1 MLALSGL
8 TKRFGGVVAVQDV
21 SFDMARGEIVGL
33 IGPNGAGKTTLFN
46 LISGHIRPDAG
57 VARFGSID
65 LARCN
70 APDCAEAG
78 VGRTFQI
85 VKPLGSLTVLEN
97 VVVGALLRND
107 LRQARRKAAA
117 IVERVGMGALM
128 HQRASSL
135 TLESRKRLE
144 VARALSTEPKL
155 LLLDEILAGL
165 TPTEVNESLALIR
178 SFASEGLG
186 VIMIEHI
193 LHAVMSLADRVVVL
207 DFGLKIAE
215 GTPADVVRDEKV
227 IAAYLGSDT

>member
-21 SFDMARGEIVGL
+21 GFDMAQGEIIGL

-57 VARFGSID
+57 AARFGSID
-65 LARCN
+65 LARRN
-70 APDCAEAG
+70 APACAEAG

-227 IAAYLGSDT
+227 IAAYLGSDA

>member
-65 LARCN
+65 LARRN
-70 APDCAEAG
+70 APACAEAG

-117 IVERVGMGALM
+117 IVERVGMGALLN
-128 HQRASSL
+128 QRASSL
-135 TLESRKRLE
+135 TLE
-144 VARALSTEPKL
+144 
-155 LLLDEILAGL
+155 
-165 TPTEVNESLALIR
+165 
-178 SFASEGLG
+178 
-186 VIMIEHI
+186 
-193 LHAVMSLADRVVVL
+193 
-207 DFGLKIAE
+207 
-215 GTPADVVRDEKV
+215 
-227 IAAYLGSDT
+227 

>member
-1 MLALSGL
+1 
-8 TKRFGGVVAVQDV
+8 
-21 SFDMARGEIVGL
+21 
-33 IGPNGAGKTTLFN
+33 
-46 LISGHIRPDAG
+46 
-57 VARFGSID
+57 
-65 LARCN
+65 
-70 APDCAEAG
+70 
-78 VGRTFQI
+78 
-85 VKPLGSLTVLEN
+85 
-97 VVVGALLRND
+97 
-107 LRQARRKAAA
+107 
-117 IVERVGMGALM
+117 
-128 HQRASSL
+128 
-135 TLESRKRLE
+135 

-227 IAAYLGSDT
+227 IAAYLGSDA